1 MSRAKTTEPIEMQ
14 FWNAETCGSSEH
26 VLHENA
32 DAHTGR
38 STLCFYVGQ
47 RASAVLLLLQNNVT
61 QSIHTNSRN
70 DSQSSDYTTSSTAS
84 HSREQNNQNCFQAES
99 CNNHAH
105 RTCVMQTHALKHH
118 FHHVQPLKN
127 ILHRSAQ
134 RSDMK
139 QFHI

>member
-1 MSRAKTTEPIEMQ
+1 MSCAKITEPIEMQ
-14 FWNAETCGSSEH
+14 FWNAATGGSSEH

-32 DAHTGR
+32 DAPTGR
-38 STLCFYVGQ
+38 STLCLYVGQ

-70 DSQSSDYTTSSTAS
+70 DSQSSDYMTSSTAS
-84 HSREQNNQNCFQAES
+84 HSREQNNQNCFQAVS

-105 RTCVMQTHALKHH
+105 RMRVTQTHALKHH
-118 FHHVQPLKN
+118 FHHVEPLQD

-134 RSDMK
+134 CSDMK